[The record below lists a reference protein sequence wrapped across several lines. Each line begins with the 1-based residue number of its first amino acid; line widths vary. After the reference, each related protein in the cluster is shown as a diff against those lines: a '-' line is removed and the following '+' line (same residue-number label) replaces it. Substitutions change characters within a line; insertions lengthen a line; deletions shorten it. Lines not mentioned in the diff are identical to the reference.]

1 MNEASNITQ
10 VLLDSLRRQAA
21 RFPTEARD
29 IEVAIAALELP
40 RAFTLMSR
48 LKERGL
54 WQLTPEEEAALEDFW
69 WEYGQ

>member
-1 MNEASNITQ
+1 MTEPNVTGI
-10 VLLDSLRRQAA
+10 LLASLRSQSH

-29 IEVAIAALELP
+29 IEVALSALELR
-40 RAFTLMSR
+40 RAYSLMSR
-48 LKERGL
+48 LKERGV

>member
-1 MNEASNITQ
+1 MTETNTTQ
-10 VLLDSLRRQAA
+10 ILLASLRRQAS

-40 RAFTLMSR
+40 RAFTLMNR

-54 WQLTPEEEAALEDFW
+54 WQLTPTEDEALEDFW